1 MKSRPYIFILLF
13 VFLISGQA
21 HSQIKSRYLKKFK
34 TREFGFSI
42 GATNLVGELGG
53 ANKIGSEAF
62 SLRDFDFP
70 AVRPTVGIS
79 MGYQVMKNANLKTS
93 IIVGYLRGND
103 KWTDYKSRKQRNINY
118 RSILVEFTQQYE
130 YYLTQGKQ
138 TRTTYNLRT
147 QRQKFSLRNLPF
159 TTYLFTGIS
168 VFYFN
173 PQNMDKFGNW
183 RNVKQY
189 HTEGQGYVPTR
200 KNYNL
205 VQFSIPMGIGL
216 KFPLGKGYSLG
227 FEYGLRKTFTDYL
240 DDASMTYFDEEF
252 LRQHFGQIAVELSN
266 PAKPDALV
274 YLRPGQQR
282 GDPRDKD
289 SYLFALI
296 TLYRDLSRISRIRN
310 FRF

>member
-1 MKSRPYIFILLF
+1 MKNKLLAT
-13 VFLISGQA
+13 FLFLTFLFQGTLNA
-21 HSQIKSRYLKKFK
+21 QIKSRYLKKFR

-42 GATNLVGELGG
+42 GATNLIGELGG
-53 ANKIGSEAF
+53 ANRIGSESF

-79 MGYQVMKNANLKTS
+79 MGFQIMKHANLKTS
-93 IIVGYLRGND
+93 LLVGYLRGND

-118 RSILVEFTQQYE
+118 RSILVEFTEQYE

-138 TRTTYNLRT
+138 TRTTYNLRM

-173 PQNMDKFGNW
+173 PQNMDKHGNW
-183 RNVKQY
+183 KNVKQY

-200 KNYNL
+200 KNYHL
-205 VQFSIPMGIGL
+205 IQLSIPMGIGM

-240 DDASMTYFDEEF
+240 DDASMTYFDEDF
-252 LRQHFGQIAVELSN
+252 LRQHFGQIAVDLSN
-266 PAKPDALV
+266 PSKDAPWLKA
-274 YLRPGQQR
+274 GQQR

-296 TLYRDLSRISRIRN
+296 TIYRDLSRISRIRN

>member
-1 MKSRPYIFILLF
+1 MCLLF
-13 VFLISGQA
+13 ITGA
-21 HSQIKSRYLKKFK
+21 ADAQIKSKYLKKFK
-34 TREFGFSI
+34 TREFGFTI

-53 ANKIGSEAF
+53 ANRIGSAAF

-70 AVRPTVGIS
+70 AIRPAVGIS
-79 MGYQVMKNANLKTS
+79 MGYQVMKKANLKTS
-93 IIVGYLRGND
+93 LIVAYLRGND
-103 KWTDYKSRKQRNINY
+103 KWTDYIFREKRNINY
-118 RSILVEFTQQYE
+118 RSILVEFSEQYE

-138 TRTTYNLRT
+138 TRTTYNLRM

-168 VFYFN
+168 VYYFN
-173 PQNMDKFGNW
+173 PQNMDKQGIW
-183 RNVKQY
+183 RNVRQY

-200 KNYNL
+200 KNYSL
-205 VQFSIPMGIGL
+205 VQLAIPMGIGL

-240 DDASMTYFDEEF
+240 DDASMTYFDEDF
-252 LRQHFGQIAVELSN
+252 IMQHFGQTGLDLSN
-266 PAKPDALV
+266 PAKPE
-274 YLRPGQQR
+274 YRSQLRPPEQR

-296 TLYRDLSRISRIRN
+296 TLYRDLSKISRIRN